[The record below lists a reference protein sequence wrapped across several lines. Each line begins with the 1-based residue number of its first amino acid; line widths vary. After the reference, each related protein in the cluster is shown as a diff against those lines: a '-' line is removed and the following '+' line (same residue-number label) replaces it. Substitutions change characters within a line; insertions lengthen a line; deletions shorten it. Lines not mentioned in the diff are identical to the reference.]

1 MSERTKNIK
10 RNLFFGIISKVVL
23 LLLGFAER
31 TIIIYVL
38 GIEFLGITSLFKS
51 VLDVLS
57 LAEFGFGAA
66 MVYSMYQPI
75 AQDDI
80 RKVNALLA
88 YYRKCYHAVGSIIFA
103 IGLFLMPFLRYL
115 IKGDMPTV
123 VNIYIVYLITL
134 VNTCLSYFLWAYR
147 SSVFVANQRN
157 DIVSKCTMVASL
169 VGYVLK
175 IICLVLSHSYY
186 VFIVVSLSINIM
198 NNIFAYCYSNKL
210 YPRYKPEG
218 ILAYDDKAI
227 LRNKLKGL
235 FVYKIGNIVSN
246 SADNIVISAYLGL
259 TILAQYNNYYYIIST
274 LFGMFNIYYNSMTAS
289 LGNSMVMEGT
299 EENHKVFIQMVD
311 MQNWIVGFCS
321 ISLLCLFQPFIK
333 LWVGVENMLDMT
345 TVVLLAFYFYIW
357 KIQDMVTIFK
367 EALGMWDKDRL
378 RPLIGALFNL
388 GLNLILVRRI
398 GLYGVIVSTSIS
410 QILIGFPWQTQILFK
425 NYFDKGAKGYYIQI
439 LKSVLITLL
448 IGSVTYSAVWLVP
461 ERGLVGLV
469 LKTVTCVVFTNTMY
483 GIWYLRKHQF
493 RGYIRKIICTK

>member
-1 MSERTKNIK
+1 
-10 RNLFFGIISKVVL
+10 
-23 LLLGFAER
+23 
-31 TIIIYVL
+31 
-38 GIEFLGITSLFKS
+38 
-51 VLDVLS
+51 
-57 LAEFGFGAA
+57 
-66 MVYSMYQPI
+66 
-75 AQDDI
+75 
-80 RKVNALLA
+80 
-88 YYRKCYHAVGSIIFA
+88 
-103 IGLFLMPFLRYL
+103 
-115 IKGDMPTV
+115 
-123 VNIYIVYLITL
+123 
-134 VNTCLSYFLWAYR
+134 
-147 SSVFVANQRN
+147 
-157 DIVSKCTMVASL
+157 
-169 VGYVLK
+169 
-175 IICLVLSHSYY
+175 
-186 VFIVVSLSINIM
+186 M